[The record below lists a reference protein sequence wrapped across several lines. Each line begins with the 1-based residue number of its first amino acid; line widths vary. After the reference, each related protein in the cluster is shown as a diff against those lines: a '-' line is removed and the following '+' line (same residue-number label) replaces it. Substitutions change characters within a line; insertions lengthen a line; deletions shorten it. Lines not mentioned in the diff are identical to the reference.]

1 MRFFIDKI
9 KWVFLLFLFLQIP
22 EAVCKHDPNCKM
34 LIAEGKGLEG
44 CAELEAAE
52 SVLLWRFT
60 HQTN

>member
-52 SVLLWRFT
+52 SVLL
-60 HQTN
+60 